1 MELDLEMIKVLSS
14 WMVILEQGKIYYR
27 RELLIW
33 VS

>member
-14 WMVILEQGKIYYR
+14 WMVILEQGKICYR